1 MHKGPGSGRRPRRRR
16 RWRRVT
22 AGVASSPKRGWS
34 IPDGLQLLDGG
45 DAKSGRCHR
54 RADKTGHCYGM
65 TPEVQCGDYHRIYIY
80 NGAVLQGE
88 GEIVGGEGC
97 QRPPGLL
104 EGQVILLAEDR
115 VHCPRIATE
124 GDRHPS
130 YVRGGS
136 ERYEVIGG
144 VRG

>member
-1 MHKGPGSGRRPRRRR
+1 
-16 RWRRVT
+16 
-22 AGVASSPKRGWS
+22 
-34 IPDGLQLLDGG
+34 
-45 DAKSGRCHR
+45 
-54 RADKTGHCYGM
+54 M
-65 TPEVQCGDYHRIYIY
+65 TPEVQCGDYYRTYIY

-124 GDRHPS
+124 GDRRPS